1 MTYSG
6 LLGDIREDSA
16 QVGEVGGD
24 SLVENISHLLALRQ
38 TLGNIAVNIPF
49 SAVRRANHS
58 LVV

>member
-38 TLGNIAVNIPF
+38 TLRNISVNIPP
-49 SAVRRANHS
+49 SISNS
-58 LVV
+58 